1 MPHTYTDPR
10 YRNKPHPGRKP
21 LPVTKKRKLIAARIA
36 PETYHYLQ
44 KENIKLGLLIDQ
56 LVRFKQ
62 LLKPEI
68 AEKLGCE
75 RLDFDTPQL
84 LTDDFNPI
92 VEQARGL
99 LALLVE
105 RGTGHLSQ
113 DQVEMLSDN
122 FRVKPHKR
130 HKSPTENLGTICKV
144 KT

>member
-1 MPHTYTDPR
+1 
-10 YRNKPHPGRKP
+10 
-21 LPVTKKRKLIAARIA
+21 
-36 PETYHYLQ
+36 
-44 KENIKLGLLIDQ
+44 LIDQ

-68 AEKLGCE
+68 AEKLGGE
-75 RLDFDTPQL
+75 TLDFDTPQL

-122 FRVKPHKR
+122 FSLLINNYLVTLRKR
-130 HKSPTENLGTICKV
+130 NYEMGLE
-144 KT
+144 